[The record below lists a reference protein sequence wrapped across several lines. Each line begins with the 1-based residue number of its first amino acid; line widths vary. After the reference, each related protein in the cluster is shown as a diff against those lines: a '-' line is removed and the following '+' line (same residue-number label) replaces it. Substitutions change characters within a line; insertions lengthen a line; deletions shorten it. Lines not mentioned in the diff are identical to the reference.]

1 MTREGEIVK
10 IWASEEVVLWS
21 LGVADSEEIGLI
33 WAF

>member
-21 LGVADSEEIGLI
+21 LGVVDGDEIGLI
-33 WAF
+33 WVF